1 MTELTIN
8 LPEDLYDKLQA
19 KAATQRTSLDE
30 IIINSLQAETEK
42 ISLPLEEEI
51 DKILLDLGMISPL
64 SHELRQ
70 LIIPG
75 VTHEGVK
82 SALSQAG
89 GKALTEI
96 LLEQRGKL

>member
-8 LPEDLYDKLQA
+8 IPEDLYHKLQV
-19 KAATQRTSLDE
+19 KAAAQGTSLDE
-30 IIINSLQAETEK
+30 IIINSLQADAEK
-42 ISLPLEEEI
+42 MSLPLEEEI

-82 SALSQAG
+82 SALAQTG
-89 GKALTEI
+89 GKTLTEI